1 MLKKRPPQPETGS
14 VQDVVSRESKKFFR
28 LYKSHVLSKMV
39 LTIIG
44 IGFAGYS
51 GWSMYQ
57 DKQKNGKGADHIA
70 VIRIHGEM
78 GTGTPTGDGV
88 IIARALREA
97 WDNPHAKAILID
109 AESGGGGPSDAIN
122 IYREINAL
130 RASLHGAP
138 GLTIDISGQIE
149 SSNKNDTP
157 PAPADDVK
165 QALLKALGTGNG
177 KLPATARDVRPIIV
191 SIKNM
196 CASACYYAASSAD
209 AIYADPNA
217 IIGSIGVRMDHWD
230 VSRIMDR
237 LGVANEPLTAGAYKA
252 SLDPWRPIDDETK
265 AFLHSELLDKMHEQF
280 IHDVESGRKG
290 KLLSR
295 EQADKELLYTGR
307 FWLGDRAKQF
317 GLIDDTATSTE
328 VRERLS
334 IVYGTTRFRDYN
346 APKATL
352 SSMLGLS
359 LDVNLKETLSGALNT
374 TSPVR

>member
-1 MLKKRPPQPETGS
+1 MFKKRPSKPETGS
-14 VQDVVSRESKKFFR
+14 VQDVVSRESKKFYR
-28 LYKSHVLSKMV
+28 LYKSHVLSKIT

-44 IGFAGYS
+44 IGFAGFS

-78 GTGTPTGDGV
+78 GTGSPTGDGV

-97 WDNPHAKAILID
+97 WDNPHAKAILIE

-122 IYREINAL
+122 IYREINEL
-130 RASLHGAP
+130 RDTLHGVP
-138 GLTIDISGQIE
+138 GLTIENSDPTTSP
-149 SSNKNDTP
+149 NKKDMP
-157 PAPADDVK
+157 PAPSEAVK
-165 QALLKALGTGNG
+165 QALLKAVGTGHG
-177 KLPATARDVRPIIV
+177 KLPAAARDVRPIIV

-196 CASACYYAASSAD
+196 CASACYYAASPAD

-237 LGVANEPLTAGAYKA
+237 LGVANEPLTAGAWKA

-265 AFLHSELLDKMHEQF
+265 AFLHSELLNKMHDQF
-280 IHDVESGRKG
+280 INDVEAGRKG

-295 EQADKELLYTGR
+295 EQADKEQLYTGR

-346 APKATL
+346 APKASL

-359 LDVNLKETLSGALNT
+359 LDVNLKEAVSSALHT
-374 TSPVR
+374 TSTVR

>member
-1 MLKKRPPQPETGS
+1 MFKKRPSKPETGS
-14 VQDVVSRESKKFFR
+14 VQDVVSRESKKFYR
-28 LYKSHVLSKMV
+28 LYKSHVLSKIT

-44 IGFAGYS
+44 IGFAGFS

-78 GTGTPTGDGV
+78 GTGSPTGDGV

-97 WDNPHAKAILID
+97 WDNPHAKAILIE

-122 IYREINAL
+122 IYREINEL
-130 RASLHGAP
+130 RDTLHGVP
-138 GLTIDISGQIE
+138 GLTIENSDPTTSP
-149 SSNKNDTP
+149 NKKDMP
-157 PAPADDVK
+157 PAPSEAVK
-165 QALLKALGTGNG
+165 QALLKAVGTGHG
-177 KLPATARDVRPIIV
+177 KLPAAARDVRPIIV

-196 CASACYYAASSAD
+196 CASACYYAASPAD

-237 LGVANEPLTAGAYKA
+237 LGVANEPLTAGA
-252 SLDPWRPIDDETK
+252 W
-265 AFLHSELLDKMHEQF
+265 
-280 IHDVESGRKG
+280 

-295 EQADKELLYTGR
+295 EQADKEQLYTGR

-346 APKATL
+346 APKASL

-359 LDVNLKETLSGALNT
+359 LDVNLKEALSSALHT
-374 TSPVR
+374 TSTVR

>member
-1 MLKKRPPQPETGS
+1 MFKTRPSKPETGTI
-14 VQDVVSRESKKFFR
+14 QDVVSRESKKFFR
-28 LYKSHVLSKMV
+28 LYKSHVLSKIT

-57 DKQKNGKGADHIA
+57 DKEKNGKGADHIA
-70 VIRIHGEM
+70 VIRINGEM

-88 IIARALREA
+88 VIARALREA
-97 WDNPHAKAILID
+97 WNNPHAKAILID

-122 IYREINAL
+122 IYREIIAL
-130 RASLHGAP
+130 RNSLHGDP
-138 GLTIDISGQIE
+138 ELTIE
-149 SSNKNDTP
+149 SSELTASSSKDVTQ
-157 PAPADDVK
+157 PAPSDDVK
-165 QALLKALGTGNG
+165 QALLKAVGTGQG
-177 KLPATARDVRPIIV
+177 KLPAAARDVRPIIV

-252 SLDPWRPIDDETK
+252 SLDPWRPIDNETK
-265 AFLHSELLDKMHEQF
+265 SFLHSELLDKMHDQF
-280 IHDVESGRKG
+280 IHDVEAGRAG
-290 KLLSR
+290 KILSR
-295 EQADKELLYTGR
+295 EQADKEQLYTGR

-317 GLIDDTATSTE
+317 GLIDNTATSTE

-352 SSMLGLS
+352 SNLLGLS
-359 LDVNLKETLSGALNT
+359 LEVNLKEALSSALNT
-374 TSPVR
+374 TSSVR

>member
-1 MLKKRPPQPETGS
+1 MFKKNPPQPETGS
-14 VQDVVSRESKKFFR
+14 VQDVVSRESKKFYR
-28 LYKSHVLSKMV
+28 LYKSHVLSKMA

-51 GWSMYQ
+51 GFTMYQ

-78 GTGTPTGDGV
+78 GTGSPTGDGV

-97 WDNPHAKAILID
+97 WDNPHAKAILIE

-122 IYREINAL
+122 IYREINEL
-130 RASLHGAP
+130 RNSLHGAP
-138 GLTIDISGQIE
+138 GLTIEDSDPTA
-149 SSNKNDTP
+149 SSNKKEVP
-157 PAPADDVK
+157 PAANDAVK
-165 QALLKALGTGNG
+165 QALLKAVGTGKG
-177 KLPATARDVRPIIV
+177 KLPAAARDFRPIIV

-196 CASACYYAASSAD
+196 CASACYYAASPAD
-209 AIYADPNA
+209 AVYADPNA

-230 VSRIMDR
+230 VSKIMDR
-237 LGVANEPLTAGAYKA
+237 LGVANEPLTAGAWKA

-280 IHDVESGRKG
+280 ISDVEAGRAG

-295 EQADKELLYTGR
+295 EQADKEQLYTGR
-307 FWLGDRAKQF
+307 FWLGDRAKAF

-346 APKATL
+346 APKASL

-359 LDVNLKETLSGALNT
+359 LDVNLKEALSGALNA
-374 TSPVR
+374 TSTVR